1 MAFRVARVL
10 SASNLRT
17 AVADNLGM
25 SLPRAI
31 IAGRRYMITRRCSE
45 RRFFMRPDRETNN
58 AFIYC
63 LALAARKTGV
73 SVVCTG
79 TMSNHYHAVVVDNFG
94 RLPQFLEQFHKL
106 YAKHQNAL
114 RRRWEAFWASEQTSV
129 VELVQPKDVLE
140 KVVYAITNPVTGH
153 LVERVHHW
161 PGVESLTAI
170 DYNLPLTASKPV
182 RFFDPENGDLPDV
195 IDLHFRRAPGFEHLD
210 HAEYSKLLR
219 DRVAETEE
227 KAAAER
233 REKGIK
239 LLGRRGVL
247 RQHWNA
253 HPGTREP
260 RRKLSPRVAC
270 KNTWARV
277 EALQRNQV
285 FIDRYR
291 EARADHLAGREAIF
305 PAGTWWLHRFG
316 GVKCAELGATAPP
329 N

>member
-1 MAFRVARVL
+1 
-10 SASNLRT
+10 
-17 AVADNLGM
+17 
-25 SLPRAI
+25 
-31 IAGRRYMITRRCSE
+31 MITRRCSE

-63 LALAARKTGV
+63 LALAARKAGV
-73 SVVCTG
+73 SIVCLG
-79 TMSNHYHAVVVDNFG
+79 TLSNHYHAVVVDNHG
-94 RLPQFLEQFHKL
+94 RLPQFLEHFHKL

-114 RRRWEAFWASEQTSV
+114 RGRWEAFWASEQTSV
-129 VELVQPKDVLE
+129 VELVKPEDVL
-140 KVVYAITNPVTGH
+140 KRMVYAITNPVTGH

-170 DYNLPLTASKPV
+170 DHNLPLTATKPI

-195 IDLHFRRAPGFEHLD
+195 IDLHLRRAPGFERLSHV
-210 HAEYSKLLR
+210 EYSKLLR
-219 DRVAETEE
+219 DEVAEAEE

-247 RQHWNA
+247 SQHWNA
-253 HPGTREP
+253 RPGTREP
-260 RRKLSPRVAC
+260 RRGLSPRVAC
-270 KNTWARV
+270 KNTWARI

-291 EARADHLAGREAIF
+291 DARANHLAGREAVF
-305 PAGTWWLHRFG
+305 PAGTWWLHRFA
-316 GVKCAELGATAPP
+316 GVKRAEASATAPP
-329 N
+329 S